1 MPDPRPTLVDTSC
14 GDKGNDTESSAA
26 CLPDERLMALV
37 GQLTGQ
43 ATPTVEAVK
52 SISFMD
58 SSTSTLVE
66 SNIMKEPEE
75 QADSDTTIAEPR
87 DTLAPAPPNHHGGF
101 NAIQNSVL
109 RAVISVLC
117 QGSRLLATLIASFIL
132 GLNGL
137 HSVLVRFG
145 K

>member
-1 MPDPRPTLVDTSC
+1 MLVDAPC
-14 GDKGNDTESSAA
+14 GDKDNDTESSAT

-43 ATPTVEAVK
+43 ATPTFGAMK
-52 SISFMD
+52 PTSFME

-66 SNIMKEPEE
+66 SNTTKEPEE
-75 QADSDTTIAEPR
+75 QADPDTTITESK
-87 DTLAPAPPNHHGGF
+87 DTLAPAPPNQQDGF
-101 NAIQNSVL
+101 NAIYKSVL

-137 HSVLVRFG
+137 HSVLVQLG